1 MNDKYIILKSGTI
14 LRGDIS
20 AVTIIPAVRK
30 RYPFDGMNHKRYY
43 HVHIVGDLG
52 TISISK
58 QDYDELKGHLRANY
72 GTEN

>member
-30 RYPFDGMNHKRYY
+30 RYPFNGMNHKRYY
-43 HVHIVGDLG
+43 RVHMVGELA

-58 QDYDELKGHLRANY
+58 QDYDELKERLK
-72 GTEN
+72 

>member
-30 RYPFDGMNHKRYY
+30 RYPYNGMNHKRYY
-43 HVHIVGDLG
+43 QVHMVGEFG
-52 TISISK
+52 TIKISK
-58 QDYDELKGHLRANY
+58 QDYDELKEHLK
-72 GTEN
+72 

>member
-30 RYPFDGMNHKRYY
+30 RYPFDSMNHKRHYR
-43 HVHIVGDLG
+43 VHMVGELV
-52 TISISK
+52 TIPISK
-58 QDYDELKGHLRANY
+58 QDYDELKAHLIY
-72 GTEN
+72 SHI

>member
-30 RYPFDGMNHKRYY
+30 KYPYDGMNHKRYY
-43 HVHIVGDLG
+43 QVHIVGEFG
-52 TISISK
+52 TINISK
-58 QDYDELKGHLRANY
+58 QDYEDLKERLK
-72 GTEN
+72 